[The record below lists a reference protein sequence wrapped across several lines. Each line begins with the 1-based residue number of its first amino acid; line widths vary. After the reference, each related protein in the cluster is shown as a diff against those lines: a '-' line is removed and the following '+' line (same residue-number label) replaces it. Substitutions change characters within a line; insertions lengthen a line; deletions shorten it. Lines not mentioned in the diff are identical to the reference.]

1 LEGNVGTIIAIA
13 NNKGGV
19 GKTTVAVNLADALG
33 RAGKRVLMVDADS
46 QCNSSS
52 ILVPPE
58 TRRNTL
64 YELLDPSNGGPAPSK
79 CIYATGRTNVSCL
92 PNIGETAALEPDIIF
107 GSPSTFFLLR
117 NRLRQYAIDNFD
129 YTLIDCPPNIGTF
142 VLCSLYAAD
151 FVIVPITA
159 ASTYSVDGLLKAM
172 DLVESIR
179 KESNPNLIFLKLL
192 INRLDKR
199 TLISRSITEHIAQ
212 NFAPDKIFQTSIP
225 INTAFEKAEALK
237 KTIFEFDQTAMG
249 ARAFRALAKELIDGV
264 DHG

>member
-1 LEGNVGTIIAIA
+1 MGVIIAIA

-52 ILVPPE
+52 ILVPAE
-58 TRRNTL
+58 RRRLTL
-64 YELLDPSNGGPAPSK
+64 YELLDPSTNGGPPPSS
-79 CIYATGRTNVSCL
+79 CIYATGRANVSCL
-92 PNIGETAALEPDIIF
+92 PNSAETAALEPDIIF
-107 GSPSTFFLLR
+107 GSPKTFFLLR
-117 NRLRQYAIDNFD
+117 DRLRQYAVDNFD

-159 ASTYSVDGLLKAM
+159 ASTYSVDGLLRAM

-179 KESNPNLIFLKLL
+179 KESNPDLIFLKLL

-199 TLISRSITEHIAQ
+199 TLVSRNITAHIAQ
-212 NFAPDKIFQTSIP
+212 NFAPEKIFQTAIP

-249 ARAFRALAKELIDGV
+249 ARAFRALAKELIDFSGV
-264 DHG
+264 RNG